1 VGSWIGKVRFWKT
14 FVNYLFGS
22 ERDKVEIKPRELKGN
37 WDTGW
42 ALDLHTIS
50 SRPIGDGRFDTTY
63 TDIGKLLHRLKYK
76 SDYSVLDII
85 ANTAADF
92 LKGHDYTDD
101 LTCIIPIPPSELRR
115 YQLVPEIAMTVSKK
129 IRVPVKTDYL
139 MKARVTPPMKILE
152 GKRKR
157 SESLKGAFKVKDE
170 SLAQCSVLL
179 FDDLYRSGETL
190 REVTHVLRTQG
201 QIREIHVLTITKT
214 RTMR

>member
-1 VGSWIGKVRFWKT
+1 MKFWKI
-14 FVNYLFGS
+14 FVKFLFGS

-50 SRPIGDGRFDTTY
+50 SRHVSDGRFDTIY
-63 TDIGKLLHRLKYK
+63 TDMGKLLHRLKYK

-92 LKGHDYTDD
+92 LNGHDYTDD

-115 YQLVPEIAMTVSKK
+115 YQLVSEIAMSVSEK

-139 MKARVTPPMKILE
+139 IKERVTPPMKILE
-152 GKRKR
+152 GKRER
-157 SESLKGAFKVKDE
+157 SESLKGAFKVKDK
-170 SLAQCSVLL
+170 SLEQCSVLL
-179 FDDLYRSGETL
+179 LDDLYRSGETL
-190 REVTHVLRTQG
+190 REVTHILRIQG
-201 QIREIHVLTITKT
+201 RIREIHVLTISKT